1 MKVIL
6 EAPILQVLQECAT
19 CTNDLERLVGLSC
32 GCLLFDVDE
41 IEGCF
46 DATAVDDERRELVVG
61 AVPELKDN
69 GAELPDE
76 FVTRWEVFGKEGR
89 VNGADG

>member
-41 IEGCF
+41 VEGCF

-61 AVPELKDN
+61 AVSELKDD
-69 GAELPDE
+69 GADLSDE
-76 FVTRWEVFGKEGR
+76 FVAGWKVFGKEGG
-89 VNGADG
+89 VDGADG